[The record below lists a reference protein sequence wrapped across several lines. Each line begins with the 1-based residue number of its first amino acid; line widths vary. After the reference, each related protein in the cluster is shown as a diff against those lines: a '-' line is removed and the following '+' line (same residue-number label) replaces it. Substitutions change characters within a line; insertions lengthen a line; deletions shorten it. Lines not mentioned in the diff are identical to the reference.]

1 MVQRAD
7 KSGGDAG
14 ALGALAASCLEDCAP
29 KMSAHAKSP
38 TSGKTDTFRESR
50 MTSTMR
56 KPLVIPAAAQAD
68 GLAIGADDFAD
79 PDCGRTALGTCAHER
94 DRVAN
99 LDRALGPASAGQVVG
114 ASQFAL
120 PLLDGAVVALNIDSY
135 KHMWIDKLEVR
146 DDAFYRDCLGHVI
159 GGRAMM
165 GECSAG
171 NCQNGYGQQC
181 ENTSFHTTPP

>member
-38 TSGKTDTFRESR
+38 TSGKTDTFREAR
-50 MTSTMR
+50 ITFTMQ
-56 KPLVIPAAAQAD
+56 KPLVIAAAAQAN
-68 GLAIGADDFAD
+68 GLAIGTDDFAD

-94 DRVAN
+94 DRIAN

-114 ASQFAL
+114 AGQFAL
-120 PLLDGAVVALNIDSY
+120 PLLDGAVVALNINGY
-135 KHMWIDKLEVR
+135 KHVRVDELEIR
-146 DDAFYRDCLGHVI
+146 DHAFYRDGLGHVV

-165 GECSAG
+165 SECGTG
-171 NCQNGYGQQC
+171 NRQNGYG
-181 ENTSFHTTPP
+181 